1 MMEKVCVY
9 LSRNQSKITSGM
21 SFADV
26 YAQYL
31 VPTKDRSNAKE
42 WTMKENVMRVF
53 DKTLQVES
61 KDQMGWLLYS
71 FDALDLKHLG

>member
-21 SFADV
+21 SFVDV

-71 FDALDLKHLG
+71 FVALDLKHLG